1 MDIMNAIKV
10 ANLIKRRDNILT
22 MHEQAVKRENQG
34 WSIMFNDSK
43 FPIHTDDKRFFIEAL
58 NKALDQIESEIE
70 KL

>member
-1 MDIMNAIKV
+1 MEIMNAIKV
-10 ANLIKRRDNILT
+10 ANLMKRRDNILT
-22 MHEQAVKRENQG
+22 MREQAMNRENQG